1 MNEATEQINLKINK
15 RDLKFI
21 DAKAERYE
29 ISRSSL
35 LKIFALNGELSVAN
49 LDREKLRLPVT

>member
-1 MNEATEQINLKINK
+1 MKVATEQINFKINK

-21 DAKAERYE
+21 DAKAERYG

-35 LKIFALNGELSVAN
+35 LKLMALNGELTVKN